1 MLLINLYPVI
11 YAGWQSLR
19 DGSLIDA
26 GDFVGLQNYADV
38 LTDPTFWA
46 AARFTVVFTLVGV
59 FGSWFVGLALAL
71 LLKTR
76 FPVKNTFKLLL
87 LLPWVVPV
95 VVSATAWNWLVA
107 TPQSPLPILAEA
119 LGLGNVLFLADPLL
133 AKITVCVFKVW
144 ISFPFMMMMMAAAL
158 ESVDNNV
165 YEAAKVDGASKWNDT
180 HEHHLADDLAID
192 LHQLD
197 PDDHLLR
204 ERLPHDLPADR
215 RRTGECHAD
224 AGRAF
229 LRHGVPELPD
239 RPRCGDRLPDDSRPD
254 RDLRRLVPA
263 NQEGADPMT
272 TVEISESHD
281 ATDAHLGAE
290 PTKAEPEPRGSWGKF
305 VLVLVITA
313 VVLIPVLAVVVL
325 SLQPS
330 LGSTSTATFTL
341 ENFVNIFSQT
351 DVLIWLRNSMVTT
364 LATVLVSVAVAAP
377 AGYVLSRGRSR
388 LISGFSLVLFIVQA
402 LPFVTAVIPLFILFA
417 NLGLVDTLT
426 GITIIFVGFTMSV
439 AIWMM
444 AAYYDSI
451 PINLEEAAWMD
462 GCSVFGGFL
471 RVVLRNSLPGILST
485 AIFAFL
491 VAWNDYLVPLVFL
504 RSSEKFTFPV
514 GLQSFFQQNS
524 TNWGLVMAVAVMMM
538 LPPVILFAALN
549 RYFSVG
555 GIGGSLA
562 GA

>member
-1 MLLINLYPVI
+1 MTI
-11 YAGWQSLR
+11 
-19 DGSLIDA
+19 
-26 GDFVGLQNYADV
+26 
-38 LTDPTFWA
+38 
-46 AARFTVVFTLVGV
+46 
-59 FGSWFVGLALAL
+59 
-71 LLKTR
+71 
-76 FPVKNTFKLLL
+76 
-87 LLPWVVPV
+87 
-95 VVSATAWNWLVA
+95 AT
-107 TPQSPLPILAEA
+107 
-119 LGLGNVLFLADPLL
+119 
-133 AKITVCVFKVW
+133 
-144 ISFPFMMMMMAAAL
+144 IS
-158 ESVDNNV
+158 
-165 YEAAKVDGASKWNDT
+165 
-180 HEHHLADDLAID
+180 
-192 LHQLD
+192 
-197 PDDHLLR
+197 
-204 ERLPHDLPADR
+204 
-215 RRTGECHAD
+215 
-224 AGRAF
+224 
-229 LRHGVPELPD
+229 
-239 RPRCGDRLPDDSRPD
+239 
-254 RDLRRLVPA
+254 
-263 NQEGADPMT
+263 
-272 TVEISESHD
+272 D
-281 ATDAHLGAE
+281 ATDAHLGAN
-290 PTKAEPEPRGSWGKF
+290 PTKADPEPRGSWGKF

-313 VVLIPVLAVVVL
+313 VVLIPVVAVVVL
-325 SLQPS
+325 ALQPS
-330 LGSTSTATFTL
+330 QGSTSTAKFTL
-341 ENFVNIFSQT
+341 ENFVLIFGQT
-351 DVLIWLRNSMVTT
+351 DVLIWLRNSIVVT

-388 LISGFSLVLFIVQA
+388 LVSGFSLVLFVVQA
-402 LPFVTAVIPLFILFA
+402 LPIVTAVIPLFILFA
-417 NLGLVDTLT
+417 ALGLVDTLT
-426 GITIIFVGFTMSV
+426 GIIIIYVGSTMSV